1 MSVTLVYDDG
11 EQSRHPRYRIPATV
25 EIDGWRYPVQEWSL
39 DGFAVAGV
47 HEAEAL
53 EGSFPARLWF
63 RLDGFS
69 VVVEVNGQVARHD
82 GWFAAHR
89 THLLLDADRGIGVV
103 VLANSD
109 NASARQLA
117 DDLYRFVLTTTD

>member
-1 MSVTLVYDDG
+1 MIGATSGTSRPPSSAAREPASDGATMSVTLVYDDG

-53 EGSFPARLWF
+53 EGPFPARLWF

-69 VVVEVNGQVARHD
+69 AVVEVNG
-82 GWFAAHR
+82 
-89 THLLLDADRGIGVV
+89 
-103 VLANSD
+103 
-109 NASARQLA
+109 
-117 DDLYRFVLTTTD
+117 